1 MARKLI
7 DCREWP
13 GPCTLAVSGEEDE
26 VVDAYVFHVV
36 QTHGLRDSR
45 ELRDQVRAALKDA
58 PTTE

>member
-13 GPCTLAVSGEEDE
+13 GPCTITISGGEDE
-26 VVDAYVFHVV
+26 VVDAYVLHAVKM
-36 QTHGLRDSR
+36 HGLRDSR

-58 PTTE
+58 SGDD